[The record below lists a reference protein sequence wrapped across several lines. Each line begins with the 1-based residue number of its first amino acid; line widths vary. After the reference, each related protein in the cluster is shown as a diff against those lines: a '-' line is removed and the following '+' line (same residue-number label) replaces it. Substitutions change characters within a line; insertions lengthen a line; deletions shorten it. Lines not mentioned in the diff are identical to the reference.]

1 MPLKND
7 ILAELL
13 KNNDYVSG
21 ENLARKYDKS
31 RAAVWK
37 AVKSLANDG
46 YKIDA
51 VTNKGYRL
59 YESNDVTS
67 QESIQSKLKSN
78 AQVLYYPCV
87 DSTNNVC
94 KKLLAQGKE
103 GVFLV
108 VSDQQTAGRG
118 RQGKTFVSP
127 ANSGIYFSLVLRPN
141 TSFKNA
147 VTATTAASVA
157 VCRTIERLTDKKPQ
171 IKWVND
177 VYLDGKKICGILTE
191 AITNFEDGTVDSVI
205 VGIGINLKEGA
216 FPEELKDIAGVL
228 NADVNKNQLV
238 AGVVDELIEINTG
251 DYEKFIDYYR
261 THSMVIGKK
270 IRIIKAGEETFATAV
285 SIDRQGGLEVEL
297 ENGERTVLRSGEISI
312 RNV

>member
-1 MPLKND
+1 MSLKKD
-7 ILAELL
+7 ILSELF
-13 KNNDYVSG
+13 KNNDYISG
-21 ENLARKYDKS
+21 EYLARKYGKS

-37 AVKSLANDG
+37 AVKSLTDNG

-51 VTNKGYRL
+51 VTNKGYRIC
-59 YESNDVTS
+59 EDKDITS
-67 QESIQSKLKSN
+67 SESIQSKLKSKVE
-78 AQVLYYPCV
+78 VLYYPCV

-127 ANSGIYFSLVLRPN
+127 KNSGIYFSLVLRPN

-157 VCRTIERLTDKKPQ
+157 VCWAIENLTDKKPQ

-228 NADVNKNQLV
+228 NADINKNQLV
-238 AGVVDELIEINTG
+238 AGVVDKLMEINTG
-251 DYEKFIDYYR
+251 DYEIFIDYYR

-270 IRIIKAGEETFATAV
+270 IKIIKGNDETFATAV
-285 SIDRQGGLEVEL
+285 FIDPQGGLEVEL
-297 ENGERTVLRSGEISI
+297 ENGEHTVLRSGEISI
-312 RNV
+312 RKV

>member
-1 MPLKND
+1 MSLKKD
-7 ILAELL
+7 ILSELF
-13 KNNDYVSG
+13 KNNDYISG
-21 ENLARKYDKS
+21 EYLARKYGKS

-37 AVKSLANDG
+37 AVKSLTENG

-51 VTNKGYRL
+51 VTNKGYRIC
-59 YESNDVTS
+59 EDKDITS
-67 QESIQSKLKSN
+67 SESIQSKLKSKVE
-78 AQVLYYPCV
+78 VLYYPCV

-127 ANSGIYFSLVLRPN
+127 KNSGIYFSLVLRPN

-157 VCRTIERLTDKKPQ
+157 VCWAIENLTDKKPQ

-228 NADVNKNQLV
+228 NADINKNQLV
-238 AGVVDELIEINTG
+238 AGVVDKLMEINTG

-270 IRIIKAGEETFATAV
+270 IKIIKGNDETFATAV
-285 SIDRQGGLEVEL
+285 SIDSQGGLEVEL
-297 ENGERTVLRSGEISI
+297 ENGEHTVLRSGEISI
-312 RNV
+312 RKV

>member
-1 MPLKND
+1 MSLKND
-7 ILAELL
+7 ILSEFL
-13 KNNDYVSG
+13 KNEDYISG
-21 ENLARKYDKS
+21 EYLARKYDKS

-37 AVKSLANDG
+37 AVKALTKDG
-46 YKIDA
+46 YTIDA

-59 YESNDVTS
+59 YENNDVTS
-67 QESIQSKLKSN
+67 PQSIESKLKTPVE
-78 AQVLYYPCV
+78 VLYYPCV

-94 KKLLAQGKE
+94 KKLLAQGRD
-103 GVFLV
+103 GMFLV

-127 ANSGIYFSLVLRPN
+127 ANSGIYFSLALRPK

-147 VTATTAASVA
+147 VTATTAAAVA
-157 VCRTIERLTDKKPQ
+157 VCWAIENLTDKKPK

-177 VYLDGKKICGILTE
+177 VFLDGKKICGILTE

-228 NADVNKNQLV
+228 DADINKNQLV
-238 AGVVDELIEINTG
+238 AEVVDKLIEINTG

-261 THSMVIGKK
+261 SHSMVIGEK

-285 SIDRQGGLEVEL
+285 AIDRQGGLEVEL
-297 ENGERTVLRSGEISI
+297 ENGEHTVLRSGEISI
-312 RNV
+312 RKV